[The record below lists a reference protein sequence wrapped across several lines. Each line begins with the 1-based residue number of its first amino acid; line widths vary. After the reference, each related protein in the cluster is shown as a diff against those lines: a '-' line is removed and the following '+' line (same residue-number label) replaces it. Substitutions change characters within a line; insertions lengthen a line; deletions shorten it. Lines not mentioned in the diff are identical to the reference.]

1 MEDAIRTPLEQLE
14 SEAVYLLR
22 ESAALF
28 DQAALV
34 VGDDLRSKTL
44 AQLAQTAFA
53 PGDSPLAEVA
63 SARGQTSRFDA
74 VVSPEA
80 GDSFEVW
87 PLFGKPP
94 KGDSPWSVHPLAS
107 WSEGDLR
114 EFRDRTG
121 PSETL
126 RLLRLCTVGE
136 AESGK
141 STLVQALM
149 ERSLTPA
156 DRGAVHH
163 HLVTEQRRI
172 FLIDPPG
179 QEPYSHGLMAA
190 ASAAQIAL
198 LVVDAVRGVTTT
210 LKRQVFLLGLMGVP
224 HVLVVVNKMDLVDYS
239 QPRYDEIVA
248 EVSALSS
255 VVELKNLSFLP
266 VVALSRD
273 NLSTPP
279 SNLAWYQGPTL
290 LGYLEAITPGS
301 NLNMTDLRV
310 PVQQVSGEGDTRRI
324 GGRLASGRLS
334 PGDTVVVLPSG
345 DEARV
350 IRIERGASEQEVAFA
365 GDSVSLFLQGAVE
378 IDGGDILVSPQS
390 MPTRSSEI
398 EATMLWLDDQ
408 KQEGEKRYLLHHGTR
423 LVNAHVSDVISLLD
437 PTRLTWTEGRSLT
450 RGAIGRVRLVTGAPL
465 YFDSYTSNRETG
477 AFSILDE
484 QTRRVLGTGV
494 LRGPALEV
502 PDVTASAERL
512 ESDHVVKDPTL
523 VDLPAREQSY
533 GHRAAVVWFTG
544 LSGSGKSAVAK
555 EVEKRLFERGCHT
568 LFLDGDNVRSGL
580 NGDLG
585 FTEEARTESTRRVAE
600 LAALAFEQGQI
611 VVCSFISGRNADRA
625 FVRSLIPQDRYL
637 ECYVNC
643 PIDVCRAR
651 DPKKLY
657 EKADAGELLSFSGI
671 SIPFEAPD
679 AEHLELRSDENDV
692 ETLADRVMEALLS
705 RRILT

>member
-28 DQAALV
+28 DHAALI

-44 AQLAQTAFA
+44 AELARTAFA
-53 PGDSPLAEVA
+53 PGDSPLTEV
-63 SARGQTSRFDA
+63 SRKERQDERFEA
-74 VVSPEA
+74 VLSPSA

-94 KGDSPWSVHPLAS
+94 KGDAPWSVYPLAS
-107 WSEGDLR
+107 WCQGDLE

-121 PSETL
+121 QNETL
-126 RLLRLCTVGE
+126 KLLRLCTVGE

-141 STLVQALM
+141 STVVEGLM
-149 ERSLTPA
+149 RESLTPA
-156 DRGAVHH
+156 DPGAVHR
-163 HLVTEQRRI
+163 HLVTAERRI

-190 ASAAQIAL
+190 ASAAQIAM
-198 LVVDAVRGVTTT
+198 LVIDAEKGLTTT
-210 LKRQVFLLGLMGVP
+210 CRRQLFLLGLMGVP
-224 HVLVVVNKMDLVDYS
+224 HVLVVVNKMDRVDFRRE
-239 QPRYDEIVA
+239 RYEAIVLD
-248 EVSALSS
+248 VQALSS

-266 VVALSRD
+266 LTALDGD
-273 NLSTPP
+273 NISQPGDRM
-279 SNLAWYQGPTL
+279 SWYQGPTL
-290 LGYLEAITPGS
+290 MGHLQAITPGS
-301 NLNMTDLRV
+301 TLNMTDLRV
-310 PVQQVSGEGDTRRI
+310 PVQRASRGDGTVRI

-334 PGDTVVVLPSG
+334 PGDQVVVLPSG
-345 DEARV
+345 DESEV
-350 IRIERGASEQEVAFA
+350 LRIERAEKEQDVAFA
-365 GDSVSLFLQGAVE
+365 GDSVTITLKGTPEVE
-378 IDGGDILVSPQS
+378 GGDILATPQS
-390 MPTRSSEI
+390 LPTRSSEL
-398 EATMLWLDDQ
+398 EAMLLWLDDTPQ
-408 KQEGEKRYLLHHGTR
+408 QAEKRYVLHHGTK
-423 LVNAHVSDVISLLD
+423 LVNAHVSDVAAYLD
-437 PTRLTWTEGRSLT
+437 PEDLAWLQGSRLKKGD
-450 RGAIGRVRLVTGAPL
+450 IGRVRLTTAAPL
-465 YFDSYTSNRETG
+465 YFDSYTTNRETG

-494 LRGPALEV
+494 LRGPSLEI
-502 PDVTASAERL
+502 PDVTANAERL

-523 VDLPAREQSY
+523 VGQEQRETSY

-625 FVRSLIPQDRYL
+625 FVRSLIPKEHYF
-637 ECYVNC
+637 ECYVKC
-643 PIDVCRAR
+643 PIDVCRSR

-657 EKADAGELLSFSGI
+657 KKADAGELLSFSGI
-671 SIPFEAPD
+671 SIPFEDPD
-679 AEHLELRSDENDV
+679 AEHLELRSDENDI
-692 ETLADRVMEALLS
+692 ETLGDRVIESLLKAGIIS
-705 RRILT
+705 